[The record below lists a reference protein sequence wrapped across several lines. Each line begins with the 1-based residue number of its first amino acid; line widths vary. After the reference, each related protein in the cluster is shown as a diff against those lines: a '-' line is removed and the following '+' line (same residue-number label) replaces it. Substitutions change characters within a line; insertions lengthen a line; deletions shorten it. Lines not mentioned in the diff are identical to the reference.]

1 MQKTT
6 VGFVRYW
13 GALLVIGCCCLV
25 QGALPLEDELKHT
38 WAAFV
43 GMGVVGYYFNIDPC
57 HVVRME
63 K

>member
-1 MQKTT
+1 
-6 VGFVRYW
+6 
-13 GALLVIGCCCLV
+13 V